1 MENFILY
8 EEIGTGR
15 KSVVY
20 KGRRKGSINFVAII
34 CSDKSKRHEIT
45 NHVRLTHDIKHENVV
60 TFYEWYETSNHLW
73 LVVELCTGG
82 SLESVITQDECL
94 SEDVVREFAIDLVKG
109 LRYIHDAGIVF
120 SDLTPS
126 KVRYSIDVPTL

>member
-8 EEIGTGR
+8 EEIGTGP

-45 NHVRLTHDIKHENVV
+45 NRVSIQHHFLIVHTSLSTGLTE
-60 TFYEWYETSNHLW
+60 
-73 LVVELCTGG
+73 
-82 SLESVITQDECL
+82 
-94 SEDVVREFAIDLVKG
+94 
-109 LRYIHDAGIVF
+109 
-120 SDLTPS
+120 
-126 KVRYSIDVPTL
+126 